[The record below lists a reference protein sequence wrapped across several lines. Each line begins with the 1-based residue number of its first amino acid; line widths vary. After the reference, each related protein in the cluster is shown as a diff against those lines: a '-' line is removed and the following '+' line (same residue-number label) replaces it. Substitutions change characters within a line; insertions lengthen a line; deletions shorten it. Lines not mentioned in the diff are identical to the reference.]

1 MNARNTLQ
9 TITADLPVFRS
20 PIDKKMFYRRLD
32 EFQCIESYSSTAAG
46 FNLRLRNAQLD
57 DEAIYDL
64 TYLFYRYD
72 LDMAQFQAFGE
83 LPDKEWYRH
92 HDNYWHTRVYGSRKR
107 RSTRQRS

>member
-1 MNARNTLQ
+1 MP
-9 TITADLPVFRS
+9 IFRS
-20 PIDKKMFYRRLD
+20 PIDEKMFYRRLE
-32 EFQCIESYSSTAAG
+32 EFPCIERYNSTPAG
-46 FNLRLRNAQLD
+46 LVLHLRDAPLD
-57 DEAIYDL
+57 DDAIHDL

-83 LPDKEWYRH
+83 LPGKEWYRH